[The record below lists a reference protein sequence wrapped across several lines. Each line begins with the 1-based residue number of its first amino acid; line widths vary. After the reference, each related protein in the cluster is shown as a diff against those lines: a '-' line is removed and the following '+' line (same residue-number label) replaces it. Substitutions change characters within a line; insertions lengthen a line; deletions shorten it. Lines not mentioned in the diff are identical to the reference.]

1 MVCWI
6 VVVIMVFSFK
16 LSYNIFSRC
25 CFFVVFCSM
34 ELDMG
39 MGLEMVPSLASAQ
52 LPISIIVNFSI
63 ISFIFNI
70 SNNDTIFYTHYH
82 PLISLFQQAK
92 NKD

>member
-1 MVCWI
+1 
-6 VVVIMVFSFK
+6 MVFSFK